1 MKTKMKKV
9 LPNTQNGKKGINPL
23 GRVSQKVGMAARHI
37 DVNKFTC
44 SEYELKNWQQLA
56 ASLKQNIEN

>member
-1 MKTKMKKV
+1 MGIKTKKV

-23 GRVSQKVGMAARHI
+23 GTASQKVGMAVCHI
-37 DVNKFTC
+37 DVNKFIC

-56 ASLKQNIEN
+56 ASSKQNIEN